1 MENPTFFLLFLCIS
15 LVSVFVFGLLVCEA
29 QGQSRGRF
37 FVSQSPIPPLLFVFL
52 MGEDVW
58 ASGSV
63 VSVLCPISIQN
74 VLALLIFGL
83 GWGESTITIP
93 QSLKVK
99 LSIQGSW
106 HEDEME
112 KRTDTAQCTC
122 HICATTACPLSVIT
136 LLLLLK
142 PSLKPRCHILSQMCH
157 FGQDLQQLNA
167 MVACVN
173 GMVLSILQP
182 SATPPVFACMT
193 AFACRS
199 SLRLCV
205 MRSKP
210 PSAASGT
217 ILGELAPTS
226 MGRQCTAVCTGE
238 IKRLW
243 ILTEIAF
250 KGISGPMDRRSAW
263 NSLTTLLRST
273 MASPFPPFLPGDMF

>member
-1 MENPTFFLLFLCIS
+1 
-15 LVSVFVFGLLVCEA
+15 
-29 QGQSRGRF
+29 
-37 FVSQSPIPPLLFVFL
+37 
-52 MGEDVW
+52 
-58 ASGSV
+58 
-63 VSVLCPISIQN
+63 
-74 VLALLIFGL
+74 
-83 GWGESTITIP
+83 
-93 QSLKVK
+93 
-99 LSIQGSW
+99 
-106 HEDEME
+106 ME

-142 PSLKPRCHILSQMCH
+142 PSLKPIFHILSQMCH
-157 FGQDLQQLNA
+157 FEQDLQQLNA

-193 AFACRS
+193 ESACRS

-205 MRSKP
+205 TRSKP

-226 MGRQCTAVCTGE
+226 MERLCTAVCTGE
-238 IKRLW
+238 IKRLG
-243 ILTEIAF
+243 ILTEITLI
-250 KGISGPMDRRSAW
+250 GISGPMGRKSAW
-263 NSLTTLLRST
+263 SSLTTLLRST